1 MVLGAG
7 EGVID
12 PGGSGCW
19 RRGDGPW
26 WFWTLEK
33 GQCTLVVL
41 NTGIGAMGLVVL
53 GAEEGAMDPGG
64 SGHWKKGDG
73 PWWFWMLEKGRWT
86 LVVLDTG
93 EGVMGLVVLGTGG
106 GQWTHRSLCSRRT
119 DYVVRPST
127 GEEKRVFQEQV
138 RKNWNPV

>member
-1 MVLGAG
+1 MVLDTGIGAMG
-7 EGVID
+7 
-12 PGGSGCW
+12 
-19 RRGDGPW
+19 
-26 WFWTLEK
+26 
-33 GQCTLVVL
+33 LVVL

-53 GAEEGAMDPGG
+53 DA
-64 SGHWKKGDG
+64 
-73 PWWFWMLEKGRWT
+73 
-86 LVVLDTG
+86 G

-106 GQWTHRSLCSRRT
+106 GQWTHRFLCSRRT

>member
-1 MVLGAG
+1 
-7 EGVID
+7 
-12 PGGSGCW
+12 
-19 RRGDGPW
+19 
-26 WFWTLEK
+26 
-33 GQCTLVVL
+33 
-41 NTGIGAMGLVVL
+41 
-53 GAEEGAMDPGG
+53 
-64 SGHWKKGDG
+64 
-73 PWWFWMLEKGRWT
+73 MLEKGRWT
-86 LVVLDTG
+86 LVVLDAG

>member
-1 MVLGAG
+1 MVLDTGIGAVG
-7 EGVID
+7 
-12 PGGSGCW
+12 
-19 RRGDGPW
+19 
-26 WFWTLEK
+26 
-33 GQCTLVVL
+33 LVVL

-53 GAEEGAMDPGG
+53 DA
-64 SGHWKKGDG
+64 
-73 PWWFWMLEKGRWT
+73 
-86 LVVLDTG
+86 G

-106 GQWTHRSLCSRRT
+106 GQWTHRFLCSRRT